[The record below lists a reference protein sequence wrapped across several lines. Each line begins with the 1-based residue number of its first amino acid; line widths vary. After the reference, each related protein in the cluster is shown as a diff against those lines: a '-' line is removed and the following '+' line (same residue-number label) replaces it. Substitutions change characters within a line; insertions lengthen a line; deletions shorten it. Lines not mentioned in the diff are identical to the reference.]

1 MHAVRMTVYSW
12 RITAGRLPL
21 MLALVACPCGGATID
36 VSAPRP
42 VGKGSAVV
50 LRPVADGGADSDGPG
65 DLLIHFHG
73 AIDTIR
79 AAMER
84 AGTTAT
90 VVVVNQPG
98 LSAAYSA
105 PFRENPVL
113 FDRLLAEPALAAD
126 TAESPPP
133 RWRRVTLSCFSAGY
147 GAVREILKTTDG
159 FHRVDAIVAADSIYA
174 GLDDTAA
181 DGRQVDGRDMAGF
194 LGFAEAAAAGR
205 KVFVISHS
213 AQPTPYAS
221 TTETADYL
229 LKRLGIER
237 TPVAEQ
243 GDVDF
248 SRVSQAR
255 RGRFE
260 VQGFTGASGP
270 AHLFHL
276 RSIDRWWKLVDRI
289 ADEPHPAP

>member
-1 MHAVRMTVYSW
+1 MHARRTIVSSHL
-12 RITAGRLPL
+12 ITAAWLPL
-21 MLALVACPCGGATID
+21 MLALVVCPCGGATID

-50 LRPVADGGADSDGPG
+50 LRPAADGRVHGDGPG

-84 AGTTAT
+84 AGTAAT

-105 PFRENPVL
+105 PFRDDPAL
-113 FDRLLAEPALAAD
+113 FDRLLAEPALASD
-126 TAESPPP
+126 TAESHPP

-147 GAVREILKTTDG
+147 GAVREILKTDDG
-159 FHRVDAIVAADSIYA
+159 LRRIDAIVAADSIYA

-194 LGFAEAAAAGR
+194 LAFAEAAAAGR

-221 TTETADYL
+221 TTETADHL

-243 GDVDF
+243 ADADF
-248 SRVSQAR
+248 SGVSQAR
-255 RGRFE
+255 RGGFE
-260 VQGFTGASGP
+260 VQGFAGASGP

-276 RSIDRWWKLVDRI
+276 RSIDRWWKLADRI